1 MISKSKVP
9 SFKEMTT
16 MNDLQKSE
24 PQDKHLNVQEENS
37 DSAAL
42 ASIPSSSHPMA
53 TGLGAIG
60 GSVAGAAIGDSVG
73 GRVGA
78 TLGAVAGAIAGSIAG
93 NALAEIAE
101 EVAQEVN
108 ETIGLDLGADKKEIE
123 LPRHYSWDEL
133 RALSKPRFE
142 EPFSKRDLP

>member
-1 MISKSKVP
+1 
-9 SFKEMTT
+9 
-16 MNDLQKSE
+16 MNDSQQSE
-24 PQDKHLNVQEENS
+24 PQDKHLNAQEESS

-42 ASIPSSSHPMA
+42 TSIRSSSHPIG

-60 GSVAGAAIGDSVG
+60 GSVAGAAIGDAVG

-93 NALAEIAE
+93 NSLAEMAK
-101 EVAQEVN
+101 EVAEEVN
-108 ETIGLDLGADKKEIE
+108 ETIGLDLGADNKEID

-133 RALSKPRFE
+133 RALSKPRFK
-142 EPFSKRDLP
+142 EPI

>member
-1 MISKSKVP
+1 
-9 SFKEMTT
+9 
-16 MNDLQKSE
+16 MNDLQQSE
-24 PQDKHLNVQEENS
+24 PQDKPLNAQEENS

-42 ASIPSSSHPMA
+42 ASISSSSHPIA
-53 TGLGAIG
+53 TSLGAAG
-60 GSVAGAAIGDSVG
+60 GGVAGAAIGGSVG

-93 NALAEIAE
+93 NVLAEMAE
-101 EVAQEVN
+101 EVAEEVN

-133 RALSKPRFE
+133 RALSKPRFQ
-142 EPFSKRDLP
+142 EPM

>member
-1 MISKSKVP
+1 
-9 SFKEMTT
+9 
-16 MNDLQKSE
+16 MNDLQQSE
-24 PQDKHLNVQEENS
+24 PQDKNLNAQEENS

-42 ASIPSSSHPMA
+42 ASINSSSHPIA

-93 NALAEIAE
+93 NSLAEMAQ
-101 EVAQEVN
+101 EVAEEVN
-108 ETIGLDLGADKKEIE
+108 ETIGLDWGADKKEID

-133 RALSKPRFE
+133 RALSKPRLKE
-142 EPFSKRDLP
+142 SI